1 MQAYTDKNQEFSKAR
16 PAQEAVAHATQLAQV
31 DDTRSEVSVQKKVQ
45 STIAQSPVM
54 TAQRQT
60 IQKIFGGTAQRLELD
75 EEKVGQKKAMD
86 VSQLEI
92 GLDEEMVGQKKAM
105 DVSQLETGLDEE
117 MVGQKKSKD
126 SASTTLVQMVKNET
140 GMPDQLKS
148 DVENLSGMSM
158 DHVKVHYNSDKPAQL
173 NALAYAQGS
182 DIHVGAG
189 QEQHL
194 PHEAWHVVQQMQG
207 RVQPTLQLEGVP
219 VNDDVS
225 LETEADVMGAKALGS

>member
-1 MQAYTDKNQEFSKAR
+1 MQAYTDKNQELSKTR

-31 DDTRSEVSVQKKVQ
+31 DDTRSGASVQKKVQ
-45 STIAQSPVM
+45 DTIAQSPM
-54 TAQRQT
+54 MAAQRQT

-86 VSQLEI
+86 VSQLEK

-105 DVSQLETGLDEE
+105 DS
-117 MVGQKKSKD
+117 S
-126 SASTTLVQMVKNET
+126 STPVQRVKNET
-140 GMPDQLKS
+140 GMPDQLKAG
-148 DVENLSGMSM
+148 VENLSGMSM

-189 QEQHL
+189 QEKHL